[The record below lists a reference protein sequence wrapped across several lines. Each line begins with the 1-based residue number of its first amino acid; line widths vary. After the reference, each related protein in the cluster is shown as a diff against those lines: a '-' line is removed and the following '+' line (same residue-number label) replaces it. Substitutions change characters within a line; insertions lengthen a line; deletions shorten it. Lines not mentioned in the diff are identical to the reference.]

1 MGRYRPPQPVG
12 SKYITPEG
20 KARLQEE
27 LNFLWQKR
35 RPEVTRAL
43 SAAAAEGDR
52 SENAEYIYRKK
63 ELREIDSRVRHLRK
77 RLEGMVVV
85 DRVPDDTDKVYFGA
99 WVRLLDETDKVQQYR
114 IVGPDEFDQAPGY
127 ISMDS
132 PLGKIL
138 LGKTLD
144 DEFELALPA
153 TADETG
159 RSRSYCI
166 IDISYRE
173 FDD

>member
-20 KARLQEE
+20 KARLQDE
-27 LNFLWQKR
+27 LDFLWLKR

-77 RLEGMVVV
+77 RLEGMNVV
-85 DRVPDDTDKVYFGA
+85 DRVPDDTGKVYFGA
-99 WVRLLDETDKVQQYR
+99 WVRLLDEHDREHHYR
-114 IVGPDEFDQAPGY
+114 IVGPDEFDHAAGY

-132 PLGKIL
+132 PMGKML
-138 LGKTLD
+138 LGKELDAELTLV
-144 DEFELALPA
+144 LPA
-153 TADETG
+153 TADTD
-159 RSRSYCI
+159 SRTSHYTI
-166 IDISYRE
+166 IEISYSAPA
-173 FDD
+173 